1 MTVASTAG
9 SLGRDARV
17 MGFIGVA
24 HGISHFYQLILP
36 PLFPVIKDELSIS
49 YTALGFAVSLL
60 YVVSGICQTAAGF
73 LVDRFGA
80 HRVLV
85 AGLALCGVGAILAGL
100 APSYPMLLVA
110 VVIAALGNSVFHP
123 ADFAILNGSVSAGRI
138 GRAYSMHGLLGNL
151 GWVAAPAT
159 IFPLSLM
166 LGWRGA
172 LMAVGLIGILAA
184 IIIATQYQILRDD
197 RSAARA
203 GHGGAAEPAAAPT
216 PVAVLFSTPVLLCF
230 AYFVFLAMAL
240 IGLQSFL
247 VSTLEALYAVPVEAA
262 QIALTAFLFG
272 SSAGVLAGGFLADW
286 TTRHDMVA
294 ATGLMIGSTVAL
306 VLAFGLAPAALL
318 AVFLALAGFAM
329 GSTNPSRDMLIRAAT
344 PKGSSGRVYGFV
356 YSGLDLGS
364 SLTPVAFG
372 WLLDHGEP
380 QFVFYAVA
388 AVLALAIFTV
398 AGVGRQVQRLAT
410 APAE

>member
-1 MTVASTAG
+1 MAVAAAAG

-17 MGFIGVA
+17 IGFIGVA

-36 PLFPVIKDELSIS
+36 PLFPAIKDELSIS

-60 YVVSGICQTAAGF
+60 YAVSGICQTAAGF
-73 LVDRFGA
+73 VVDRFGA

-85 AGLALCGVGAILAGL
+85 GGLALCGVGAILAGL
-100 APSYPMLLVA
+100 AQSYPMLLLA

-138 GRAYSMHGLLGNL
+138 GRAYSMHGFLGNL

-166 LGWRGA
+166 IGWRGA
-172 LMAVGLIGILAA
+172 LMTVGLIGIVAA
-184 IIIATQYQILRDD
+184 IVIATQYQVLRDD

-203 GHGGAAEPAAAPT
+203 GHGGAGEPTAPT
-216 PVAVLFSTPVLLCF
+216 PIGVLFSTPVLLCF
-230 AYFVFLAMAL
+230 SYFVFLAMAL

-247 VSTLEALYAVPVEAA
+247 VSTLEQLYAVPVEAA

-286 TTRHDMVA
+286 TTRHDAVA
-294 ATGLMIGSTVAL
+294 AIGLAIGSSIAL
-306 VLAFGLAPAALL
+306 LLALETPPAALL
-318 AVFLALAGFAM
+318 AVFLAVTGFAM

-380 QFVFYAVA
+380 RLVFYAVA
-388 AVLALAIFTV
+388 GVLALAILTV
-398 AGVGRQVQRLAT
+398 AGVGRQVQRLAV

>member
-1 MTVASTAG
+1 MTVAAAAG

-17 MGFIGVA
+17 IGFIGVA

-36 PLFPVIKDELSIS
+36 PLFPAIKDELSIS

-60 YVVSGICQTAAGF
+60 YAVSGICQTAAGF
-73 LVDRFGA
+73 VVDRFGA

-85 AGLALCGVGAILAGL
+85 GGLALCGVGAILAGL
-100 APSYPMLLVA
+100 AQSYPMLLLA

-138 GRAYSMHGLLGNL
+138 GRAYSMHGFLGNL

-159 IFPLSLM
+159 IFPLSL
-166 LGWRGA
+166 LIGWRGA
-172 LMAVGLIGILAA
+172 LMTVGMIGIVAA
-184 IIIATQYQILRDD
+184 VVIATQYRVLRDD
-197 RSAARA
+197 RSTARA
-203 GHGGAAEPAAAPT
+203 GHGGMSEPPAAPT

-230 AYFVFLAMAL
+230 SYFVFLAMAL

-286 TTRHDMVA
+286 TTRHDAVA
-294 ATGLMIGSTVAL
+294 ATGLAIGSSIAL
-306 VLAFGLAPAALL
+306 LLALDIPPTALL
-318 AVFLALAGFAM
+318 AVFLAVTGFAI

-380 QFVFYAVA
+380 RLVFYAVA
-388 AVLALAIFTV
+388 AVLALAILTV
-398 AGVGRQVQRLAT
+398 VGVGRQVQRLSM

>member
-1 MTVASTAG
+1 MSW
-9 SLGRDARV
+9 
-17 MGFIGVA
+17 
-24 HGISHFYQLILP
+24 H
-36 PLFPVIKDELSIS
+36 
-49 YTALGFAVSLL
+49 
-60 YVVSGICQTAAGF
+60 
-73 LVDRFGA
+73 
-80 HRVLV
+80 
-85 AGLALCGVGAILAGL
+85 
-100 APSYPMLLVA
+100 
-110 VVIAALGNSVFHP
+110 
-123 ADFAILNGSVSAGRI
+123 
-138 GRAYSMHGLLGNL
+138 
-151 GWVAAPAT
+151 
-159 IFPLSLM
+159 
-166 LGWRGA
+166 
-172 LMAVGLIGILAA
+172 
-184 IIIATQYQILRDD
+184 
-197 RSAARA
+197 
-203 GHGGAAEPAAAPT
+203 
-216 PVAVLFSTPVLLCF
+216 
-230 AYFVFLAMAL
+230 
-240 IGLQSFL
+240 
-247 VSTLEALYAVPVEAA
+247 
-262 QIALTAFLFG
+262 

>member
-1 MTVASTAG
+1 MTVAAAVG
-9 SLGRDARV
+9 SFGRDARV
-17 MGFIGVA
+17 IGFIGVA
-24 HGISHFYQLILP
+24 HGISHFYQLVLP
-36 PLFPVIKDELSIS
+36 PLFPAIKDELSIS

-60 YVVSGICQTAAGF
+60 YAVSGICQTAAGF
-73 LVDRFGA
+73 VVDRFGA

-85 AGLALCGVGAILAGL
+85 AGLALCGVGAIMAGL
-100 APSYPMLLVA
+100 AQSYPMLLVA

-123 ADFAILNGSVSAGRI
+123 ADFSILNGSVSAGRI

-159 IFPLSLM
+159 IFPLSLVI
-166 LGWRGA
+166 GWRGA
-172 LMAVGLIGILAA
+172 LMTVGLIGIVAA
-184 IIIATQYQILRDD
+184 IVIATQYQVLRDD
-197 RSAARA
+197 RSAARS
-203 GHGGAAEPAAAPT
+203 GTGAAEPVSPT
-216 PVAVLFSTPVLLCF
+216 PIGVLFSTPVLLCF
-230 AYFVFLAMAL
+230 AYFAFLAMAL

-247 VSTLEALYAVPVEAA
+247 VSTLEALYAIPVEAA
-262 QIALTAFLFG
+262 QIALTAFLVG

-294 ATGLMIGSTVAL
+294 GTGLAIGSAIAL
-306 VLAFGLAPAALL
+306 LLALGLTPVALL
-318 AVFLALAGFAM
+318 AVFLAFTGFAM
-329 GSTNPSRDMLIRAAT
+329 GATNPSRDMLIRAAT

-380 QFVFYAVA
+380 RLVFYAVA
-388 AVLALAIFTV
+388 AVLALAILTV
-398 AGVGRQVQRLAT
+398 AGVGRQVQRLAV

>member
-1 MTVASTAG
+1 MTVAAAAG
-9 SLGRDARV
+9 SFGRDARV
-17 MGFIGVA
+17 IGFIGVA
-24 HGISHFYQLILP
+24 HGISHFYQLVLP
-36 PLFPVIKDELSIS
+36 PLFPAIKDELSIS

-60 YVVSGICQTAAGF
+60 YAVSGICQTAAGF
-73 LVDRFGA
+73 VVDRFGA

-85 AGLALCGVGAILAGL
+85 AGLALCGVGAIMAGL
-100 APSYPMLLVA
+100 AQSYPMLLVA

-123 ADFAILNGSVSAGRI
+123 ADFSILNGSVSAGRI

-159 IFPLSLM
+159 IFPLSLVI
-166 LGWRGA
+166 GWRGA
-172 LMAVGLIGILAA
+172 LMTVGLVGIVAA
-184 IIIATQYQILRDD
+184 IVIATQYQVLRDD
-197 RSAARA
+197 RSAARSGA
-203 GHGGAAEPAAAPT
+203 GAAEPVSPT
-216 PVAVLFSTPVLLCF
+216 PVGVLFSTPVLLCF
-230 AYFVFLAMAL
+230 AYFAFLAMAL

-247 VSTLEALYAVPVEAA
+247 VSTLEALYAIPVEAA
-262 QIALTAFLFG
+262 QIALTAFLVG

-294 ATGLMIGSTVAL
+294 GTGLAIGSAIAL
-306 VLAFGLAPAALL
+306 LLALGLTPVALL
-318 AVFLALAGFAM
+318 AVFLAFTGFAM
-329 GSTNPSRDMLIRAAT
+329 GATNPSRDMLIRAAT

-372 WLLDHGEP
+372 WLLDHNQP
-380 QFVFYAVA
+380 SLVFYAVA
-388 AVLALAIFTV
+388 AVLALAILTV
-398 AGVGRQVQRLAT
+398 AGVGRQVQRLAV

>member
-1 MTVASTAG
+1 MTVAAAAS
-9 SLGRDARV
+9 SFGRDARV
-17 MGFIGVA
+17 IGFIGVA

-36 PLFPVIKDELSIS
+36 PLFPAIKDELSIS

-60 YVVSGICQTAAGF
+60 YAVSGICQTAAGF
-73 LVDRFGA
+73 VVDRFGA

-85 AGLALCGVGAILAGL
+85 GGLALCGIGAMLAGL
-100 APSYPMLLVA
+100 AQSYPMLLVA

-123 ADFAILNGSVSAGRI
+123 ADFSILNGSVSAGRI

-166 LGWRGA
+166 IGWRGA
-172 LMAVGLIGILAA
+172 LMTVGLIGIVAA
-184 IIIATQYQILRDD
+184 VVIATQYRVLRDD

-203 GHGGAAEPAAAPT
+203 GHGGAAEPAAPT
-216 PVAVLFSTPVLLCF
+216 PVGVLFSTPVLLCF

-294 ATGLMIGSTVAL
+294 ATGLAIGSGIALLLALGGTPTV
-306 VLAFGLAPAALL
+306 LL
-318 AVFLALAGFAM
+318 AVFLAAAGFAM

-380 QFVFYAVA
+380 QLVFFAVA
-388 AVLALAIFTV
+388 AVLALAILTV
-398 AGVGRQVQRLAT
+398 TGVGRQVQRLAA